1 MRSRHISTVIPAAVA
16 DVYAFAADP
25 RNLPRWAT
33 GLAQSE
39 VEMRGNDLV
48 ARSPMGEVIVR
59 FVARNDLGVLDHDV
73 MLPSGTVVTNPL
85 RVLAH
90 PEGSEIVFTVRQIEL
105 TDDEFE
111 RDCGMVADDLARL
124 RAIFAGDGGSATIA
138 L

>member
-1 MRSRHISTVIPAAVA
+1 MRSRHVSTVIPATVA

-25 RNLPRWAT
+25 RNLPRWAA

-39 VEMRGNDLV
+39 VDIRGDELV
-48 ARSPMGEVIVR
+48 ARSPMGEVVVR

-124 RAIFAGDGGSATIA
+124 RAIFTEDSASATIA